1 MHRSVAQAVTF
12 IILILALAPVTYAA
26 QNEAFS
32 ISLDVVEDEIL
43 PNDAAEYEL
52 KVTNYQNMSDAFT
65 VSTDDIGWIV
75 DSAEPL
81 SDVPNGKSRSTT
93 LQLSAKGYVT
103 PGARII
109 PIKVRSANTRT
120 FLVENAEITVLSPNG
135 SGGQYAP
142 SIFLSA
148 RVPDSIDP
156 REPFPLSVYLR
167 NRNARDYSALI
178 VDVASPL
185 VSQRYQTTLGSV
197 TGDDGEKTNQLSLT
211 PNSKTVPGTYPL
223 TITIS
228 VDNITVNKFET
239 TLTVASYNTEER
251 TSSTSG
257 AWFKTTTSYSI
268 TNTGNSVQA
277 TSVAHP
283 TNWFSRL
290 FTTSPQKYEA
300 QNNSLE
306 FMATLEPGARV
317 EFSVTRNFRLLA
329 ILAAILVASVV
340 LYFVFRSPLILQK
353 EAQIR
358 GSSSD
363 GVSELRIRL
372 HVKNRSA
379 RSVNSLHVVDKVT
392 SMADVVKEAS
402 LGTLQPSKIVRKPGH
417 GTLVR
422 WDIDSLDSF
431 EERII
436 TYTVKT
442 KLKLIGDVY
451 LPAAKVKFDHAG
463 RERTAYS
470 NEVNIDR
477 EQ

>member
-1 MHRSVAQAVTF
+1 M
-12 IILILALAPVTYAA
+12 
-26 QNEAFS
+26 
-32 ISLDVVEDEIL
+32 
-43 PNDAAEYEL
+43 
-52 KVTNYQNMSDAFT
+52 
-65 VSTDDIGWIV
+65 
-75 DSAEPL
+75 
-81 SDVPNGKSRSTT
+81 
-93 LQLSAKGYVT
+93 
-103 PGARII
+103 
-109 PIKVRSANTRT
+109 
-120 FLVENAEITVLSPNG
+120 
-135 SGGQYAP
+135 
-142 SIFLSA
+142 
-148 RVPDSIDP
+148 
-156 REPFPLSVYLR
+156 
-167 NRNARDYSALI
+167 
-178 VDVASPL
+178 
-185 VSQRYQTTLGSV
+185 
-197 TGDDGEKTNQLSLT
+197 
-211 PNSKTVPGTYPL
+211 
-223 TITIS
+223 
-228 VDNITVNKFET
+228 
-239 TLTVASYNTEER
+239 
-251 TSSTSG
+251 
-257 AWFKTTTSYSI
+257 
-268 TNTGNSVQA
+268 
-277 TSVAHP
+277 
-283 TNWFSRL
+283 
-290 FTTSPQKYEA
+290 
-300 QNNSLE
+300 
-306 FMATLEPGARV
+306 
-317 EFSVTRNFRLLA
+317 TRNFRLLA